1 MIFLSECSKKL
12 ISEAGR
18 AQVRASGGTLSKFLL
33 VASQNVFGLKG
44 NKSGRKSVAF
54 IECFIFTSYFQ
65 LCCVI

>member
-1 MIFLSECSKKL
+1 MIFPTESPKKL

-18 AQVRASGGTLSKFLL
+18 VLVMASGGTLSKFLL
-33 VASQNVFGLKG
+33 VASQNVFGLEG
-44 NKSGRKSVAF
+44 NKSERKSVAF